1 MMTKKKL
8 NAKIDNLQGRVEGLE
23 QVGKVAVIATGA
35 SAAVGLVTGIA
46 NMIWNHKNSRSINVI
61 ADYLATTS
69 IPCNCDSECDSEVV
83 DTSNDETESVE
94 EDDAESNSEPLNNEK
109 NSGAKSN
116 LSKLDTEMKLF
127 TDTLS
132 PIKFDGKV
140 SINVDTLKNIIDYCF
155 PGTNATF
162 THCEPCH
169 LENDKIVGSDE
180 LTFILYLPE
189 NKYKVSVNGHGTV
202 CIDTL

>member
-8 NAKIDNLQGRVEGLE
+8 NARISNLEGRVEGLE

-46 NMIWNHKNSRSINVI
+46 NMVWNHKNSKSIDVV
-61 ADYLATTS
+61 ADYLATT
-69 IPCNCDSECDSEVV
+69 IPCNCSEVV
-83 DTSNDETESVE
+83 DTSDDETESVE
-94 EDDAESNSEPLNNEK
+94 EDDSESNSEPLNNEK

-116 LSKLDTEMKLF
+116 LSNLDAEMKLF
-127 TDTLS
+127 SDTLS
-132 PIKFDGKV
+132 PIKFDEKV
-140 SINVDTLKNIIDYCF
+140 SINVDTLKGIVDYCF

-169 LENDKIVGSDE
+169 LENDKIVGSNE

-189 NKYKVSVNGHGTV
+189 NKYKVSVDGHGTV
-202 CIDTL
+202 SIDTL

>member
-1 MMTKKKL
+1 MTKKKL
-8 NAKIDNLQGRVEGLE
+8 NARISNLEGRVEGLE

-35 SAAVGLVTGIA
+35 SAAVGLVAGIS
-46 NMIWNHKNSRSINVI
+46 NMIWNHKNSKSIDVV
-61 ADYLATTS
+61 ADYLATT
-69 IPCNCDSECDSEVV
+69 IPCNCSEVV
-83 DTSNDETESVE
+83 DTSDDETESVE
-94 EDDAESNSEPLNNEK
+94 EDDSESNSEPLNNEK

-116 LSKLDTEMKLF
+116 LSNLDAEMKLF
-127 TDTLS
+127 SDTLS
-132 PIKFDGKV
+132 PIKFDEKV
-140 SINVDTLKNIIDYCF
+140 SINVDTLKGIVDYCF

-169 LENDKIVGSDE
+169 LENDKIVGNNE

-189 NKYKVSVNGHGTV
+189 NKYKVSVDGHGTV

>member
-8 NAKIDNLQGRVEGLE
+8 NARISNLEGKVEGLE
-23 QVGKVAVIATGA
+23 QVGKVAIITTGA

-46 NMIWNHKNSRSINVI
+46 NMIWNHKNSKSIDVV
-61 ADYLATTS
+61 ADYLATT
-69 IPCNCDSECDSEVV
+69 IPCNCNSECDSEVV
-83 DTSNDETESVE
+83 VDASDDETESVE
-94 EDDAESNSEPLNNEK
+94 EDDSESNSEPLNNEK

-116 LSKLDTEMKLF
+116 LNNLDAEMKQF
-127 TDTLS
+127 IDTLS
-132 PIKFDGKV
+132 PIKFDEKV
-140 SINVDTLKNIIDYCF
+140 SINVDTLKGIVDYCF
-155 PGTNATF
+155 PGTNVTF

-169 LENDKIVGSDE
+169 LENDKIVGSNE

-189 NKYKVSVNGHGTV
+189 NKYKVSVDGHGTV

>member
-1 MMTKKKL
+1 MTKKKL
-8 NAKIDNLQGRVEGLE
+8 NARISNLEGRVEGLE

-35 SAAVGLVTGIA
+35 SAAVGVVTGIA
-46 NMIWNHKNSRSINVI
+46 NMIWNHKNSKSIDVV
-61 ADYLATTS
+61 ADYLATT
-69 IPCNCDSECDSEVV
+69 IPCTCGSEVV
-83 DTSNDETESVE
+83 EDTSEDETESVE
-94 EDDAESNSEPLNNEK
+94 EDDSESNSEPLNNEK

-116 LSKLDTEMKLF
+116 LGKLATEMKLF

-155 PGTNATF
+155 PGINATF

-169 LENDKIVGSDE
+169 LENDKIVGSNE

-189 NKYKVSVNGHGTV
+189 NKYKVSVDGHGTV

>member
-8 NAKIDNLQGRVEGLE
+8 NARISNLEGKVEGLE
-23 QVGKVAVIATGA
+23 QVGKVAIITTGA

-46 NMIWNHKNSRSINVI
+46 NMIWNHKNSKSIDVV
-61 ADYLATTS
+61 ADYLATT
-69 IPCNCDSECDSEVV
+69 IPCNCNSVV
-83 DTSNDETESVE
+83 DASDDETESVE
-94 EDDAESNSEPLNNEK
+94 EDDSESNSEPLNNEK

-116 LSKLDTEMKLF
+116 LSKLDAEMKLF

-132 PIKFDGKV
+132 PIKFDEKV
-140 SINVDTLKNIIDYCF
+140 SINVDTLKGIVDYCF

-169 LENDKIVGSDE
+169 LENDKIVGSNE

-189 NKYKVSVNGHGTV
+189 NKYKVSVDGHGTV

>member
-1 MMTKKKL
+1 MTKKKL
-8 NAKIDNLQGRVEGLE
+8 NARISNLEGRVEGLE

-46 NMIWNHKNSRSINVI
+46 NMVWNHKNSKSIDVV
-61 ADYLATTS
+61 ADYLATT
-69 IPCNCDSECDSEVV
+69 IPCNCSEVV
-83 DTSNDETESVE
+83 DTSDDETESVE
-94 EDDAESNSEPLNNEK
+94 EDDSESNSEPLNNEK

-116 LSKLDTEMKLF
+116 LSNLDAEMKLF
-127 TDTLS
+127 SDTLS
-132 PIKFDGKV
+132 PIKFDEKV
-140 SINVDTLKNIIDYCF
+140 SINVDTLKGIVDYCF

-169 LENDKIVGSDE
+169 LENDKIVGSNE

-189 NKYKVSVNGHGTV
+189 NKYKVSVDGHGTV
-202 CIDTL
+202 SIDTL

>member
-1 MMTKKKL
+1 MTKKKL
-8 NAKIDNLQGRVEGLE
+8 NARIDNLQGRVEGLE

-46 NMIWNHKNSRSINVI
+46 NMICNHKNSRSIDAV

-83 DTSNDETESVE
+83 VDTSDDETESVE

-169 LENDKIVGSDE
+169 LENDKIVGGDE

>member
-1 MMTKKKL
+1 MTKKKL
-8 NAKIDNLQGRVEGLE
+8 NARISNLEGRVEGLE

-35 SAAVGLVTGIA
+35 SAALGVVTGIA
-46 NMIWNHKNSRSINVI
+46 NMVWNHKNSKSIDVV
-61 ADYLATTS
+61 ADYLAST
-69 IPCNCDSECDSEVV
+69 IPCTCGSEVV
-83 DTSNDETESVE
+83 DTSEDETESVE
-94 EDDAESNSEPLNNEK
+94 EDDSESNSEPLDNEK

-116 LSKLDTEMKLF
+116 LNNLDDEMKLF

-132 PIKFDGKV
+132 PIKFDEKV
-140 SINVDTLKNIIDYCF
+140 SINVDTLKGIVDYCF

-169 LENDKIVGSDE
+169 LENDKIVGSNE
-180 LTFILYLPE
+180 LTFILYLPD
-189 NKYKVSVNGHGTV
+189 NKYKVSVDGHGTV